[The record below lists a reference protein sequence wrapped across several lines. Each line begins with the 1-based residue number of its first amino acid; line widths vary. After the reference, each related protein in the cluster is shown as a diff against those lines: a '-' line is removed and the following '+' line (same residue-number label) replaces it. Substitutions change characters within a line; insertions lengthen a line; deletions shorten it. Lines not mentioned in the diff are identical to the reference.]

1 VTVARTQAA
10 PARIAAAALA
20 IITALVFWRHLPGSF
35 ISYDDG
41 EYVVSN
47 AEVGRGLD
55 PGSIAWAF
63 TTTRAA
69 NWHPVTWLSH
79 MLDVQLFGLDARKH
93 HATSLLLH
101 AANAGLLLLVLFRLT
116 GTLGPSALTAGLFA
130 LHPLHVES
138 FSWVAERKDV
148 LSTFF
153 GLLTLA
159 VWLRYVRSKSPGAL
173 AAVLALYALS
183 LMSKSMLVTLP
194 FVLVLLDIW
203 PLRRIDVA
211 GPGRWGELRSSLAE
225 KAPLL
230 PLSAASCVMTWIAQS
245 RGGTMAPLPFTER
258 LANAVTSYVGY
269 LGRMVWPSS
278 LCIFYPHRHPGL
290 LTVST
295 AGAAVVIA
303 GISVV
308 ALRSIRTHPWLGIG
322 WLWYLVTLVP
332 VIGLVQVGGQ
342 AMADRYTYV
351 PLVGVFVAIVWECA
365 AHLPAT
371 RPARVAA
378 AALSVAVLV
387 ALAVVARAQQRT
399 WSDTETLFRHALAVT
414 SDNWLAHGNLGI
426 ILLNQGKTAEA
437 EEHLT
442 EAIRIFPHYAGA
454 HYNLALARARE
465 GRSAEAAAGFRRAL
479 AIDPRMSQAHNNL
492 AALLAGEGRI
502 DEALAELD
510 AALAID
516 PSSENAWFNLGN
528 ILSSAGRQDE
538 AVARFRAGLELHPES
553 AKLHNGLGLA
563 LARSGRMAEA
573 LAEFET
579 AARLDPGFA
588 EARTNM
594 EKARAA
600 LSSSRP

>member
-322 WLWYLVTLVP
+322 WLWYLVT
-332 VIGLVQVGGQ
+332 
-342 AMADRYTYV
+342 
-351 PLVGVFVAIVWECA
+351 
-365 AHLPAT
+365 

-465 GRSAEAAAGFRRAL
+465 GRSDEAAAGFRRAL